1 MSSGGGITSEGSAK
15 LPTVMH
21 RDKED
26 DNIGSEM
33 QRILRLA
40 GIESVKMDPSSAKCL
55 RELIT
60 VELEKKEAKGD
71 VDEQQIKTES
81 ASNYHSEAITPA
93 ETTPANIVAPHIN
106 SSTDDTKKSTT
117 KVSALSE
124 PSPTRDSSLP
134 STKSSTPP
142 VISKPTPAPKSFVD
156 STKSPIPA
164 TPSLEILSML
174 LDPNPD
180 DVTSSFNAS
189 NTKDESETIP
199 SAPLRKLLR
208 SQQKTLED
216 QSKAIKLLTA
226 NIQELTNTVHTLQQS
241 LERLEGSQAPQH
253 QSMKTSA
260 MPNIDDRD
268 SNATDNTPDANTNAN
283 ANQFHNNNNNNNNNI
298 RQENPNDFQ
307 RAHMLAHHVAW
318 RIATF
323 PLRAVFFYLK
333 YEYRIWLV
341 MYRLAR
347 REVLNPFRE
356 AGMMFQLGFA
366 LIIVYGRIAPAIE
379 NAVNKRR
386 REQQQ
391 EGGGD
396 DDYYDEAFLEDA
408 EFQIQTIVTAI
419 LVGFLYHVGVFG
431 LVYRFFFRD
440 RLHIRIWKDLRE
452 GVELTPTYGL
462 DFEREV
468 PPETG
473 GNENENQ
480 NNNDRNN
487 DNNND
492 QAARNN
498 NNANDNNIPRP
509 PNRNHN
515 RGHVNDDGPLFE
527 MANAIGN
534 GVNDFFMGHG
544 RRRRAVQEQV
554 EAAAEAHNPPQP
566 AADGDGDGDVNPI
579 PNHRNP
585 VLGLISDLLCLL
597 YSFFVSIL
605 PGWNYEQQLRDM
617 RDEEDMRLRAI
628 MEREAEALRNQ
639 NVDGSDE
646 SESDSEDEDEDGM

>member
-1 MSSGGGITSEGSAK
+1 
-15 LPTVMH
+15 
-21 RDKED
+21 
-26 DNIGSEM
+26 
-33 QRILRLA
+33 
-40 GIESVKMDPSSAKCL
+40 
-55 RELIT
+55 
-60 VELEKKEAKGD
+60 
-71 VDEQQIKTES
+71 
-81 ASNYHSEAITPA
+81 
-93 ETTPANIVAPHIN
+93 
-106 SSTDDTKKSTT
+106 
-117 KVSALSE
+117 
-124 PSPTRDSSLP
+124 
-134 STKSSTPP
+134 
-142 VISKPTPAPKSFVD
+142 
-156 STKSPIPA
+156 
-164 TPSLEILSML
+164 ML
-174 LDPNPD
+174 LEPNPD
-180 DVTSSFNAS
+180 DVRSSFNAS

-199 SAPLRKLLR
+199 SAPLQKLLR
-208 SQQKTLED
+208 SQQKALED

-226 NIQELTNTVHTLQQS
+226 HVQDLTNTVHTLQQS
-241 LERLEGSQAPQH
+241 VERLEGSQAPKH
-253 QSMKTSA
+253 QTMKTSTT
-260 MPNIDDRD
+260 PNIEDRD
-268 SNATDNTPDANTNAN
+268 SNANDNTPDENMNAN
-283 ANQFHNNNNNNNNNI
+283 ANQFHDNNHNNNA
-298 RQENPNDFQ
+298 RQENHNDFQ
-307 RAHMLAHHVAW
+307 RAHVLAHHVAW

-341 MYRLAR
+341 MYRLAG

-356 AGMMFQLGFA
+356 AGMIFQLGFA
-366 LIIVYGRIAPAIE
+366 LIIVYGRIAPALE
-379 NAVNKRR
+379 NAVNERR
-386 REQQQ
+386 REQQQQQ

-396 DDYYDEAFLEDA
+396 DDYYAYDEAFLEDA

-419 LVGFLYHVGVFG
+419 FVGFLYHVGVFG

-462 DFEREV
+462 DFEREE

-473 GNENENQ
+473 DNENMNQ

-487 DNNND
+487 DNNHE

-515 RGHVNDDGPLFE
+515 RGNVNEDGPLFE

-534 GVNDFFMGHG
+534 GINDFFMGHG
-544 RRRRAVQEQV
+544 RRRRAVQEQ
-554 EAAAEAHNPPQP
+554 EGAEAHDPPQP
-566 AADGDGDGDVNPI
+566 AADGGGGIDVNPI

-585 VLGLISDLLCLL
+585 ILGLISDLLCLL

-617 RDEEDMRLRAI
+617 RDEEDMRLRVI

-639 NVDGSDE
+639 NMDDSD
-646 SESDSEDEDEDGM
+646 ESDSEDEDGM